1 MNQYMVEM
9 ELPQT
14 LDERFIALI
23 PAQREKVNSLMS
35 SGRISSYTLSLDRS
49 RLWLTL
55 TARGEADVAM
65 VLNKLPLTSYMEYEI
80 HELMFHQSAQLVMPP
95 VSMN

>member
-1 MNQYMVEM
+1 MVEM
-9 ELPQT
+9 ELPPT
-14 LDERFIALI
+14 LDERFISLI
-23 PAQREKVNSLMS
+23 PAQREKVNNLMS

-49 RLWLTL
+49 KLWLTL
-55 TARGEADVAM
+55 TARGETDVVD
-65 VLNKLPLTSYMEYEI
+65 VLTKLPLTSYMEFEI